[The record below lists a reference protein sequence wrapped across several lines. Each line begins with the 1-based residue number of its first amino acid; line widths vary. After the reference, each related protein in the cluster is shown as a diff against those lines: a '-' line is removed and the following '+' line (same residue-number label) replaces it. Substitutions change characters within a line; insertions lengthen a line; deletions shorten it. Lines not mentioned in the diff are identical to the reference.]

1 VVQPPSDLGNSHF
14 SKISTAFRC
23 SMPPSSKKMK
33 GKNPQKKK
41 EKKKKLAQR
50 KEI

>member
-23 SMPPSSKKMK
+23 PMPPSSKKMK
-33 GKNPQKKK
+33 GKNPQKEK
-41 EKKKKLAQR
+41 EVKLAQR